1 MKHRQRW
8 ARLAVVLAATLA
20 LVAAGLLQTASGA
33 GAASPGGTLTGTVVI
48 SGAPS
53 GFAPP
58 YLGVGA
64 CPAGG
69 PPGLACPNPVYSLA
83 SGATYTLP
91 LTAGTWT
98 VDGFYEINAYGGAFL
113 SPPQTVT
120 IPSGGTVHLNF
131 TVLYQSPATVKG
143 TINVTGVPSG
153 VTVYSISALLCPS
166 FAPYNGVTP
175 SIVCVNGYGQPS
187 TGGASTTYL
196 ITGLPSGKWTAYPS
210 YCTEFGCATNAN
222 AGKAFTL
229 VAGGKRKVNL
239 TTPFLTPAEGLLT
252 ATVTV
257 TGAPAG
263 FSAPV
268 AFSACQVGTGICQ
281 SSYGYPFGGNSFP
294 LLLATGQWTVN
305 GRYLVP
311 PFDNAISGPSQTVT
325 ITGGQVTSV
334 ALAVP
339 YQVLGTAA
347 GTIHVT
353 GNQSRVPITAY
364 TMIACPASAV
374 GRTSPE
380 CVSEFSGPGGF
391 GYAFA
396 ATKRLSATSRAP
408 ATTAGGARTPFNLY
422 QLSTLTPG
430 SWILYPGYRTVF
442 GSYTVPVGTAVT
454 ITAGQTSTKKLTVP
468 YQTPSGGVVSG
479 KVVVIGAPAN
489 GFQSGA
495 RACSAPLTGTSCPN
509 EQYAYNYQSGGLYQ
523 LSLAPGTWW
532 VSGFV
537 DVFGGVSFNETTSP
551 PTAVT
556 VTPGSR
562 TTQNFTVRVALP

>member
-8 ARLAVVLAATLA
+8 AWLAVIPAATLA
-20 LVAAGLLQTASGA
+20 LLAAGLIQTVSGA
-33 GAASPGGTLTGTVVI
+33 GATSPGGTLTGTVVI

-153 VTVYSISALLCPS
+153 VTVYSLSALLCPS

-175 SIVCVNGYGQPS
+175 SIVCVNGYGQLS

-222 AGKAFTL
+222 AGKAFNL
-229 VAGGKRKVNL
+229 VAGGKKKVNL

-257 TGAPAG
+257 TGAPVG
-263 FSAPV
+263 FAAPV

-396 ATKRLSATSRAP
+396 ATKQAQRHLTGAGHHCGWSEDPLQPVPAVHAHARLVDLVPRVSNGVRLLHRSGGNHGDHHCRADVHQEVDSSVPDTLGRGRLRQGRGHRCAGQRVPVRGPRLQRPTHRDIVSQRAIRLQLPVGRPLP
-408 ATTAGGARTPFNLY
+408 AVAGRPAPGGYR
-422 QLSTLTPG
+422 G
-430 SWILYPGYRTVF
+430 SWM
-442 GSYTVPVGTAVT
+442 SSAVS
-454 ITAGQTSTKKLTVP
+454 ASTRP
-468 YQTPSGGVVSG
+468 RHRQ
-479 KVVVIGAPAN
+479 
-489 GFQSGA
+489 
-495 RACSAPLTGTSCPN
+495 R
-509 EQYAYNYQSGGLYQ
+509 
-523 LSLAPGTWW
+523 
-532 VSGFV
+532 
-537 DVFGGVSFNETTSP
+537 
-551 PTAVT
+551 
-556 VTPGSR
+556 R
-562 TTQNFTVRVALP
+562 